1 MQQELLK
8 TLDNRDFRLEN
19 YKKYIDCPPPKWKRI
34 DEKTEA
40 HRQWKDFNGAL
51 LRDIDQKGVLL
62 GSPEHFLRR
71 TEEDLFRS
79 RYTIGPF
86 FRSEVYALYNQ
97 GRHIRIEAGKKIDR
111 PLLIDFRLDKDNDS
125 LTDLQIIELEEGAEA
140 SVLVRY
146 QSEDEGVHYKNSA
159 LRVIAGKNAKLKL
172 CRIQNL
178 NLSSKSYDDTEFDV
192 KEGAA
197 VDYYSLELGGSVNA
211 VSSTAYLKGHQA
223 SIRMLPAYLADR
235 GRKCDLCYSAI
246 FDSTSCTG
254 SINGNG
260 AVSANSKKVFRGNLY
275 FERGSSRSAGRE
287 GSFDILLD
295 KSVKAHSIPTLFCD
309 EDDVIGEHYASIGK
323 IDEKKLLYLMSRGL
337 SKEQAKK
344 IVVESSFRPVLD
356 NIDDEEIR
364 AAVYESLE
372 QRLLS
377 GGI

>member
-8 TLDNRDFRLEN
+8 TLDNCDFRLEN

-34 DEKTEA
+34 NERTEA
-40 HRQWKDFNGAL
+40 HRQWKDFDSVRLHNE
-51 LRDIDQKGVLL
+51 DQPGLML
-62 GSPEHFLRR
+62 SSPQNFICDKK
-71 TEEDLFRS
+71 EDLHRS

-86 FRSEVYALYNQ
+86 FRREVYALYNQ

-125 LTDLQIIELEEGAEA
+125 LTDFQIIELEEGAEA
-140 SVLVRY
+140 SVLIRY
-146 QSEDEGVHYKNSA
+146 RSEDEEAHYKNSV
-159 LRVIAGKNAKLKL
+159 LRVVAGKNARLKL

-192 KEGAA
+192 KEGAV

-246 FDSTSCTG
+246 FDGTSCTG

-275 FERGSSRSAGRE
+275 FERGSSRSVGRE

-364 AAVYESLE
+364 AAVYESLD